1 MKYNKWT
8 IKNLINNLKIRNKL
22 ILTYLIVTIST
33 VSIVGTY
40 LTTQMTTIVVNRAV
54 EESENNS
61 KIIQHRLEEILNLTT
76 KVSDLIYADEKLNSI
91 LTKNY
96 SNYVEVFNAYSNY
109 PVLHNYLKYYREFA
123 SISIYSENPTILGNS
138 EFLKAS
144 DQIRAEDWYVKAIN
158 NSGKIAWRYTKDEF
172 TGLEYL
178 SLVRCIKDNSGR
190 RTGVL
195 VISINPSILKSLID
209 TDPSYNM
216 ILLDGQTI
224 SSKNGYEIDED
235 EIIKNTIKSSEDDSV
250 SVFSTK
256 FNGQKSY
263 MILNSFK
270 IEKTLGNNFKV
281 LIVLPI
287 NQITNQ
293 TNKVITNSIVVI
305 SITIIFA
312 LFIIIYF
319 SKTISERLNILRREM
334 HRVVNGDFY
343 IVSRIEGTDE
353 IGELY
358 QDLKTM
364 IKSIKKL
371 IEEVYMEKIQK
382 EQLRASQKEAEFKML
397 ANQIN
402 PHFLYNT
409 LETIRMKA
417 FCNGDKEIANI
428 VKKLGK
434 IMRRNLEVSGKIVSL
449 KSELDLIDSYL
460 QIQAMRFEGMV
471 KYELNIESS
480 IKKDEYEI
488 LPLLLQPVV
497 ENAFVH
503 GLEEKKEK
511 GTIIIDILEKDN
523 CLIIKV
529 NDDGVGIAPEKLE
542 KINKKLIF
550 SEENNGKSIGMINVN
565 QRIKIH
571 YGKQYGLSIE
581 SKFGKG
587 TTVTLS
593 LPIKDKMEVL

>member
-8 IKNLINNLKIRNKL
+8 IKNIINNLKIRNKL
-22 ILTYLIVTIST
+22 ILTYLIVTILT

-61 KIIQHRLEEILNLTT
+61 KIIQHRLEEVLNLTT
-76 KVSDLIYADEKLNSI
+76 KVSDMIYADEKLNSI
-91 LTKNY
+91 LSKEYKTTA
-96 SNYVEVFNAYSNY
+96 EVFDSYSNY

-172 TGLEYL
+172 TSLEYL
-178 SLVRCIKDNSGR
+178 SLVRCIKDNTGR

-209 TDPSYNM
+209 TDPSNNM

-235 EIIKNTIKSSEDDSV
+235 EVINNTIKSSQDDSV
-250 SVFSTK
+250 SVFTTK

-293 TNKVITNSIVVI
+293 TNKVTLNSIVAI
-305 SITIIFA
+305 LITIIFA

-319 SKTISERLNILRREM
+319 SKTISERVDILRREM

-353 IGELY
+353 IGQLY

-371 IEEVYMEKIQK
+371 IEEVYIEKIQK

-417 FCNGDKEIANI
+417 FCNGDKEIADI

-434 IMRRNLEVSGKIVSL
+434 IMRRNLEVSGKMVSL

-460 QIQAMRFEGMV
+460 QIQSMRFEGMV

-511 GTIIIDILEKDN
+511 GTIIIDILVKDN

-529 NDDGVGIAPEKLE
+529 NDDGMGITQENLE
-542 KINKKLIF
+542 KINKKLVL

-581 SKFGKG
+581 SEFGKG

>member
-1 MKYNKWT
+1 MKYNNWR

-22 ILTYLIVTIST
+22 ILTYLIVTITT

-54 EESENNS
+54 DEAENNS
-61 KIIQHRLEEILNLTT
+61 KIIEHRLEEVLNLTT
-76 KVSDLIYADEKLNSI
+76 KVSDMIYADEKLNSI
-91 LTKNY
+91 LTRNY
-96 SNYVEVFNAYSNY
+96 KSYNEVIETYYNY
-109 PVLHNYLKYYREFA
+109 PVLKNYLKYYREFA
-123 SISIYSENPTILGNS
+123 SITVYVENSTMLPNT
-138 EFLKAS
+138 EFLNVS
-144 DQIRAEDWYVKAIN
+144 DNIRKEEWYKKAIV

-172 TGLEYL
+172 TNLEYL
-178 SLVRCIKDNSGR
+178 SLVRCIKDSSGKQ
-190 RTGVL
+190 TGVL
-195 VISINPSILKSLID
+195 VISINPSILKGLID
-209 TDPSYNM
+209 TDPSNNM

-224 SSKNGYEIDED
+224 SSNNEYEIDET
-235 EIIKNTIKSSEDDSV
+235 ELTKHIIKKSKNDDIN
-250 SVFSTK
+250 VFKTE
-256 FNGQKSY
+256 FNKQQSY

-270 IEKTLGNNFKV
+270 IEKTLENNFKI
-281 LIVLPI
+281 LIILPI

-293 TNKVITNSIVVI
+293 TNKVIMNSIVAI
-305 SITIIFA
+305 LITIIFA

-319 SKTISERLNILRREM
+319 SKTISERVDILRREM

-343 IVSRIEGTDE
+343 IVSRIEGNDE
-353 IGELY
+353 IGQLY

-371 IEEVYMEKIQK
+371 IEEVYIEKIQK

-434 IMRRNLEVSGKIVSL
+434 IMRRNLEVSGKMVTL
-449 KSELDLIDSYL
+449 QSELDLIESYL

-480 IKKDEYEI
+480 VKKDECEI

-511 GTIIIDILEKDN
+511 GTIIIDILGKDE

-529 NDDGVGIAPEKLE
+529 DDNGVGIEPEKLE
-542 KINKKLIF
+542 LIKKKLVL

-571 YGKQYGLSIE
+571 YGKQYGLDIE
-581 SKFGKG
+581 SEFGKG
-587 TTVTLS
+587 TVVTLS
-593 LPIKDKMEVL
+593 LPLIDKMEVL

>member
-1 MKYNKWT
+1 MKYNKWK

-22 ILTYLIVTIST
+22 ILTYLIVTILT

-54 EESENNS
+54 EQSENNS

-76 KVSDLIYADEKLNSI
+76 KVSELIYADEKLNSI

-96 SNYVEVFNAYSNY
+96 NNYVEVFDAYSNY

-123 SISIYSENPTILGNS
+123 IISIYSENPTILGNS

-209 TDPSYNM
+209 TDPSNNM

-224 SSKNGYEIDED
+224 SSKNGYEIDE
-235 EIIKNTIKSSEDDSV
+235 EEVIKNTIRSSEDDSV

-417 FCNGDKEIANI
+417 FCNGDKEVSDI

-434 IMRRNLEVSGKIVSL
+434 IMRRNLEVSGKMVTL
-449 KSELDLIDSYL
+449 QSELEIIESYL
-460 QIQAMRFEGMV
+460 QIQSMRFEGMV
-471 KYELNIESS
+471 KYELNIESTV
-480 IKKDEYEI
+480 KKDEYKI

-497 ENAFVH
+497 ENAFIH
-503 GLEEKKEK
+503 GLEEKREK
-511 GTIIIDILEKDN
+511 GTIIIDILEKDE
-523 CLIIKV
+523 CLIINVK
-529 NDDGVGIAPEKLE
+529 DDGVGIEPENLE
-542 KINKKLIF
+542 KINKRLAL
-550 SEENNGKSIGMINVN
+550 SEENDGKSIGMINVN

-571 YGKQYGLSIE
+571 YGKQYGLNIE
-581 SKFGKG
+581 SEFGKG
-587 TTVTLS
+587 TIVTLS
-593 LPIKDKMEVL
+593 LPIIAKMEVL

>member
-1 MKYNKWT
+1 MKYK
-8 IKNLINNLKIRNKL
+8 IKSLINNLKIKNKL
-22 ILTYLIVTIST
+22 ILTYLIVTIAT

-54 EESENNS
+54 GEAENNT
-61 KIIQHRLEEILNLTT
+61 KIIQHRLEEVLNLTT
-76 KVSDLIYADEKLNSI
+76 KVSDMIYADEKLQII
-91 LTKNY
+91 LTKQYKSAAEVFDTY
-96 SNYVEVFNAYSNY
+96 SNYSI
-109 PVLHNYLKYYREFA
+109 LHDYLKYYREFA
-123 SISIYSENPTILGNS
+123 SISVYTENPTILGNS
-138 EFLKAS
+138 EILKAS
-144 DQIRAEDWYVKAIN
+144 DKVRIEDWYVKAMN

-172 TGLEYL
+172 TNLEYL
-178 SLVRCIKDNSGR
+178 SLVRCIKDSRGR
-190 RTGVL
+190 KIGVL
-195 VISINPSILKSLID
+195 VINISSNILKGLIE
-209 TDPSYNM
+209 TDPSNNM

-224 SSKNGYEIDED
+224 SSKNGYEIDE
-235 EIIKNTIKSSEDDSV
+235 EKVLKNTIKSTENDSI
-250 SVFSTK
+250 SVFKAK
-256 FNGQKSY
+256 FNEQESY

-270 IEKTLGNNFKV
+270 VEKTLGNNFKV

-293 TNKVITNSIVVI
+293 TNKVTTNSIVTIVV
-305 SITIIFA
+305 TIIFA
-312 LFIIIYF
+312 LFIIMYF
-319 SKTISERLNILRREM
+319 SKTISERVDILRKEM

-353 IGELY
+353 IGQLY

-364 IKSIKKL
+364 IKSIKQL
-371 IEEVYMEKIQK
+371 IEEVYIEKIQK
-382 EQLRASQKEAEFKML
+382 EQLRASQKEVEFKML

-417 FCNGDKEIANI
+417 FCNGDKEIADI

-449 KSELDLIDSYL
+449 QSELELIENYL
-460 QIQAMRFEGMV
+460 QIQSMRFEGMV
-471 KYELNIESS
+471 KYELNIEASVR
-480 IKKDEYEI
+480 KDEYKV

-511 GTIIIDILEKDN
+511 GTIKIDILEKDKY
-523 CLIIKV
+523 LVIKV
-529 NDDGVGIAPEKLE
+529 NDDGVGISTDNLE
-542 KINKKLIF
+542 KINDKLIL
-550 SEENNGKSIGMINVN
+550 SEENDGKSIGMINVN

-571 YGKQYGLSIE
+571 YGKRYGLSIE
-581 SKFGKG
+581 SEFGKG
-587 TTVTLS
+587 TTVTLL
-593 LPIKDKMEVL
+593 LPSIDKMEVL

>member
-1 MKYNKWT
+1 MKHNNWR
-8 IKNLINNLKIRNKL
+8 IKNLINNVKIRNKL
-22 ILTYLIVTIST
+22 ILTYLIVTIAT

-54 EESENNS
+54 DEAENNS
-61 KIIQHRLEEILNLTT
+61 KTIQHRLEEILNLTT
-76 KVSDLIYADEKLNSI
+76 KVSDMIYGDENLNSI
-91 LTKNY
+91 LTRNYTSYNEVIETYYNY
-96 SNYVEVFNAYSNY
+96 S
-109 PVLHNYLKYYREFA
+109 VLKNYLKYYREFS
-123 SISIYSENPTILGNS
+123 SITVYVENPTLLPNT
-138 EFLKAS
+138 EFLMVS
-144 DQIRAEDWYVKAIN
+144 DTIRNEDWYKKAIA

-172 TGLEYL
+172 TNLEYL
-178 SLVRCIKDNSGR
+178 SLVRCIKDNRGKQ
-190 RTGVL
+190 TGVL
-195 VISINPSILKSLID
+195 VISINPSILKGLID
-209 TDPSYNM
+209 TDPSNNM

-224 SSKNGYEIDED
+224 SSKNKYEIDEKQLTKY
-235 EIIKNTIKSSEDDSV
+235 IIKKSQKDDIN
-250 SVFSTK
+250 VFKTE
-256 FNGQKSY
+256 FNKQESY

-270 IEKTLGNNFKV
+270 IDKTLENNFKI
-281 LIVLPI
+281 LIIVPI

-293 TNKVITNSIVVI
+293 TNKVTTNSIVVI
-305 SITIIFA
+305 LITIIFA

-319 SKTISERLNILRREM
+319 SKTISERVDILRREM

-343 IVSRIEGTDE
+343 IVSRIEGSDE
-353 IGELY
+353 IGQLY

-364 IKSIKKL
+364 IKSIKQL
-371 IEEVYMEKIQK
+371 IEEVYIEKIQK

-417 FCNGDKEIANI
+417 FCNGDKEIADI

-434 IMRRNLEVSGKIVSL
+434 IMRRNLEVSGKSVSL
-449 KSELDLIDSYL
+449 KSELDLIESYL

-480 IKKDEYEI
+480 VNQDEYEI

-503 GLEEKKEK
+503 GLEEKREK
-511 GTIIIDILEKDN
+511 GTIIIDILEKDE
-523 CLIIKV
+523 CLIIKI
-529 NDDGVGIAPEKLE
+529 NDNGVGLEPKKLE
-542 KINKKLIF
+542 KINKKLVL

-565 QRIKIH
+565 QRIKIR
-571 YGKQYGLSIE
+571 YGKQYGLNIE
-581 SKFGKG
+581 SEFGKG

-593 LPIKDKMEVL
+593 LPIIDKTEVL

>member
-22 ILTYLIVTIST
+22 ILTYLIVTILT

-61 KIIQHRLEEILNLTT
+61 RIIQHRLEEVLNLTT
-76 KVSDLIYADEKLNSI
+76 KVSDMIYADEKLNSI
-91 LTKNY
+91 LSREYQTTA
-96 SNYVEVFNAYSNY
+96 EVFDSYSNY

-144 DQIRAEDWYVKAIN
+144 EQIRAEDWYVKAIN

-178 SLVRCIKDNSGR
+178 SLVRCIKDSSGR

-209 TDPSYNM
+209 TEPSNNM

-224 SSKNGYEIDED
+224 SSKGGD
-235 EIIKNTIKSSEDDSV
+235 EIHEQDLIKNIINSSENDSL
-250 SVFSTK
+250 SILKTE
-256 FNGQKSY
+256 FNKQQSY

-281 LIVLPI
+281 LIILPI

-293 TNKVITNSIVVI
+293 TNKVTMNSIVAI
-305 SITIIFA
+305 LITIIFA

-319 SKTISERLNILRREM
+319 SKTISERVDILRKEM

-343 IVSRIEGTDE
+343 IVSQIEGTDE
-353 IGELY
+353 IGQLY

-364 IKSIKKL
+364 IKSIKQL
-371 IEEVYMEKIQK
+371 IEEVYIEKIQK
-382 EQLRASQKEAEFKML
+382 EQLRASQKEVEFKML

-417 FCNGDKEIANI
+417 FCNGDKEIADI

-449 KSELDLIDSYL
+449 QSELELIENYL
-460 QIQAMRFEGMV
+460 QIQSMRFEGMV
-471 KYELNIESS
+471 KYELIIEESVR
-480 IKKDEYEI
+480 KDEYKI
-488 LPLLLQPVV
+488 LPLLLQPIV

-511 GTIIIDILEKDN
+511 GTIKIDILEKDDF
-523 CLIIKV
+523 LIIMV
-529 NDDGVGIAPEKLE
+529 NDDGVGISIEKLQ
-542 KINKKLIF
+542 KINERLLSF
-550 SEENNGKSIGMINVN
+550 EESNGKSIGMINVN
-565 QRIKIH
+565 QRIKIY
-571 YGKQYGLSIE
+571 YGRQYGLSIE
-581 SKFGKG
+581 SELGKG
-587 TTVTLS
+587 TTVTLL
-593 LPIKDKMEVL
+593 LPIIDKMEVL